1 MRRGVPVV
9 AALLAALCAAPAA
22 LADDQTVQ
30 AVDGTAADHYNNRWS
45 PPAVTIRAG
54 ETVTWSFAGTGV
66 FHNVASNSSN
76 WSFRNGD
83 PAIAP
88 PPGSFTFTTPGVYAF
103 VCQIHATTMTGTV
116 TVTDATGAP
125 PPPPPPPPPSE
136 QPWPN
141 DQQPPTVFEVADEQ
155 RPSLTG
161 VRASRIAHG
170 ARVRFRL
177 SEAGRATITVKRGR
191 RTIEVKRVRARR
203 GANAV
208 TIRGLRVGRYDVA
221 VRARDLAGNRSRA
234 RHVPLT
240 VRR

>member
-1 MRRGVPVV
+1 MRRGMPVV
-9 AALLAALCAAPAA
+9 AALLAALATAPAA

-30 AVDGTAADHYNNRWS
+30 AVDGTAADNYNNRWTPS
-45 PPAVTIRAG
+45 NVTVKAG

-88 PPGSFTFTTPGVYAF
+88 PPGSFTFTTPGVYGF

-116 TVTDATGAP
+116 TVTDATGTP

-141 DQQPPTVFEVADEQ
+141 DQQAPTVFEVADEQ
-155 RPSLTG
+155 RPKLSG
-161 VRASRIAHG
+161 VRASGIAHG

-177 SEAGRATITVKRGR
+177 SEVGRATITAQRGR
-191 RTIEVKRVRARR
+191 RTIEAKRVRARK
-203 GANAV
+203 GANSV
-208 TIRGLRVGRYDVA
+208 MLRGLRAGRYDIA
-221 VRARDLAGNRSRA
+221 VRARDLAGNRSRP
-234 RHVPLT
+234 RHVRLT
-240 VRR
+240 ISG